1 MLNKGCRVDQF
12 FLPWAEDRQE
22 GFVLVTALLVL
33 VVLSIMGTASMMMRN
48 TEQKITSNVEVFQH
62 NFYVL
67 ESTALEGA
75 TTLEGLSDT
84 VLTHAPSFPAWLKQ
98 ENPTIDLRQSS
109 QWPSGAILPAN
120 TSLTTP
126 PTKITPPGYAS
137 NGTSSG
143 DRIWYAALDKGPCPF
158 ADLSDPDRIEE
169 CYDVYSMY
177 DVKPG
182 AGKAYHGKMM
192 LLIGYKKVLYF

>member
-1 MLNKGCRVDQF
+1 MNTSSLINRYSMCGGR
-12 FLPWAEDRQE
+12 RNQE
-22 GFVLVTALLVL
+22 GFVLVTALLIL
-33 VVLSIMGTASMMMRN
+33 VVLSIMGTASMMLRN

-67 ESTALEGA
+67 ETTALEGI

-84 VLTHAPSFPAWLKQ
+84 VLTNAPSFPSWLKQ
-98 ENPTIDLRQSS
+98 ESPSIDLRQSS

-126 PTKITPPGYAS
+126 PVNITPPGYAS
-137 NGTSSG
+137 NGTASG
-143 DRIWYAALDKGPCPF
+143 DRIWYAAVDKGPCPF
-158 ADLSDPDRIEE
+158 ADLSDPDKIEE

-177 DVKPG
+177 DVKSGP
-182 AGKAYHGKMM
+182 GKAYHGKAM

>member
-1 MLNKGCRVDQF
+1 MYYDTASDCSQRWTLSGGEQ
-12 FLPWAEDRQE
+12 

-33 VVLSIMGTASMMMRN
+33 VVLSLMGIASMTLRD
-48 TEQKITSNVEVFQH
+48 TEQKITKNVEIFQH

-67 ESTALEGA
+67 ETTALEGT
-75 TTLEGLSDT
+75 TTLDGLPDS
-84 VLTHAPSFPAWLKQ
+84 VLANASSFPAWLKQ
-98 ENPTIDLRQSS
+98 ENPSIDLRQSN

-126 PTKITPPGYAS
+126 PVKITPPGYAS
-137 NGTSSG
+137 NGTAGG
-143 DRIWYAALDKGPCPF
+143 DRIWYAGLDKGACPY
-158 ADLSDPDRIEE
+158 ADLSDPDKIEE

-182 AGKAYHGKMM
+182 AGKSYTGKMM
-192 LLIGYKKVLYF
+192 LLIGYKKVIYF